1 MPYYKG
7 DGKFTLA
14 MKSAQE
20 NHTNIQEKPETNQ
33 SQKPSFFDLC
43 NSGWP
48 GSSGKFHGT
57 SGARKF
63 RASARKF
70 RAAELLGKRAEV
82 LGF

>member
-14 MKSAQE
+14 IKSAQE

-43 NSGWP
+43 SSGWP
-48 GSSGKFHGT
+48 GSSGKFR
-57 SGARKF
+57 ARGS
-63 RASARKF
+63 SAP
-70 RAAELLGKRAEV
+70 GKHAEV